1 MGDEFHSRLLEAERR
16 LSESDSVLRSV
27 IERVGHCKLM
37 PHSNYYEELI
47 RSIVGQQ
54 LSIKAAATIVGRF
67 KDLGDGNFPVP
78 EKVVSIPD
86 EQMRAVGLS
95 RAKISYVKDIAE
107 HVIDG
112 RLEFDKFS
120 EMTNDEIIAEL
131 TDVKGI
137 GEWTAH
143 MFLIFSLGRLDVLP
157 TGDLGIRKGVQ
168 TLYGLYPLP
177 GDVDIRRIAEQN
189 RWTGNESVAAWYIWK
204 SID

>member
-168 TLYGLYPLP
+168 TLYGLYTLP